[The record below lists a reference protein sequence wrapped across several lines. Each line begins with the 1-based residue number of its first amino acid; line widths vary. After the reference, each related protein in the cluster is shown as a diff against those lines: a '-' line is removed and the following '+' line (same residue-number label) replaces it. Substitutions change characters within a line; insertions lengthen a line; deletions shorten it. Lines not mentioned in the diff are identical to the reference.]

1 MLSVVVLISG
11 SGSNLKA
18 LLEAADNPLNG
29 IRILAV
35 GADNPASGLEHAEL
49 FNVPTFVVAP
59 QNFDNREA
67 WSKVLL
73 ENVKFYN
80 PDLVVLAGFM
90 RILPASFVSALSP
103 NLINTHPSLLP
114 AFPGAHAVRDALA
127 AGATVTGVTV
137 HVVDQGVDTG
147 PRIAQ
152 VSVAVLEGDSEFE
165 LHERIKSVERQLLIS
180 VVRDIAAGN
189 LNLANLDPLNQNH
202 LAQPAAKNF
211 H

>member
-59 QNFDNREA
+59 QNFDSREA

-165 LHERIKSVERQLLIS
+165 LHERIKTVERQLLIS